1 MGNRANVLLMQGKAL
16 SDFFF
21 FFTVTN
27 PINLQR
33 TGILVIYGS
42 LKIHLLL
49 DFSLPINKV

>member
-16 SDFFF
+16 SDFF